1 MRLWEAEM
9 PEPHFVTDEQ
19 LLAYIASAGSL
30 SAAAQMGDVTL
41 VCEGAPRRVPAGGA
55 PATGAPATGA
65 PAGRR
70 RHPSLAELM
79 REDADGE

>member
-19 LLAYIASAGSL
+19 LLAYIESAGSL

-41 VCEGAPRRVPAGGA
+41 VCESAPRRVPAGRA
-55 PATGAPATGA
+55 SSTSA
-65 PAGRR
+65 PAGR